1 MKTFDL
7 GIYNIVVTVDENNIG
22 EITSSLLKVDDC
34 DNIDEYVAAI
44 NAIESIILAHAC
56 AGINIVSKEYI
67 NGVQTSLD
75 AITNI
80 YD

>member
-22 EITSSLLKVDDC
+22 EITSSLLNQNDC
-34 DNIDEYVAAI
+34 DNLDEYVAAI

-56 AGINIVSKEYI
+56 AGIDIASKEYI
-67 NGVQTSLD
+67 NGAQTSLD
-75 AITNI
+75 VIANI
-80 YD
+80 YS